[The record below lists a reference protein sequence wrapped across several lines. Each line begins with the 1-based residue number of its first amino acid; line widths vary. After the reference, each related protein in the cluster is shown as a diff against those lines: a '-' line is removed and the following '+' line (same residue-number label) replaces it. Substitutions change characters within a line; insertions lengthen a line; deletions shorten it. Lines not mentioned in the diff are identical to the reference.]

1 MKYYL
6 YFALMINLI
15 SFIVSITDKF
25 RAVKHKWRISE
36 NTLIF
41 LALIGGGV
49 GLLTGLLLSNH
60 KTRKKKFMVGVPAI
74 IIARIAF
81 AAWILKM
88 R

>member
-6 YFALMINLI
+6 YFALMINLF

-25 RAVKHKWRISE
+25 RAVKNKWRISE

-49 GLLTGLLLSNH
+49 GLIAGLLLSNH
-60 KTRKKKFMVGVPAI
+60 KTRKKKFMVGVPTI
-74 IIARIAF
+74 IIVQIVLGAL
-81 AAWILKM
+81 ILKM

>member
-6 YFALMINLI
+6 YFALMINLF

-25 RAVKHKWRISE
+25 RAVKHKWRIGE

-49 GLLTGLLLSNH
+49 GLMSGLLLSNH
-60 KTRKKKFMVGVPAI
+60 KTRKKKFMVGVPTI
-74 IIARIAF
+74 IIARLVL
-81 AAWILKM
+81 AACIL
-88 R
+88 